1 MEIED
6 VVGVMIINV
15 ADSETDLRSKGFESL
30 NLRETLS
37 QHNKVWVCAEFS
49 GPGSYTTSP

>member
-15 ADSETDLRSKGFESL
+15 ADSETDLRSNGFESL

-37 QHNKVWVCAEFS
+37 QHNKVWVCAEIS